1 MLRSLKSSQRSMRVI
16 AVTISA
22 DGTTVTGPDKDAVT
36 VTDTGTGDKLIT
48 FGKAFAEAPTVV
60 CSNGGTSAKLVRRG
74 TVSASAVQILSFN
87 LADGTTA
94 SDAIVDVI
102 IVGKDV
108 SDSYSA

>member
-1 MLRSLKSSQRSMRVI
+1 MERSIKSSQRKVRVV
-16 AVTISA
+16 AVSISA

-48 FGKAFAEAPTVV
+48 LNKPFVEAPVV
-60 CSNGGTSAKLVRRG
+60 SITSGTSAVVARKG
-74 TVSASAVQILSFN
+74 TVSASAVQALTFAI
-87 LADGTTA
+87 ADGTTA
-94 SDAIVDVI
+94 ADGIVDVV